1 MLEKFRFSTQIAVSD
16 ALVALDKSAKSTFAL
31 LWEKGKYQTF
41 PPFPFPFSRLLLE
54 VYWLQ

>member
-1 MLEKFRFSTQIAVSD
+1 VSD